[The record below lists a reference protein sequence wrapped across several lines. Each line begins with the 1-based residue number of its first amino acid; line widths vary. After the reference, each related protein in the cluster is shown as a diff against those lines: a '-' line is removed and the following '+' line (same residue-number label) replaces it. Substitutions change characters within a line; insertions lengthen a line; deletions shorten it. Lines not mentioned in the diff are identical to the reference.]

1 MYDKAVVRESGG
13 VREMLGVA
21 HIQQRDTWITQ
32 KGELT
37 LLVVVPKRAFL
48 PDVAAIRQR
57 LEHVAR
63 RHLSAVDVQR
73 D

>member
-21 HIQQRDTWITQ
+21 HIQQRDTWIQ

-48 PDVAAIRQR
+48 PDVAAVRQR

-63 RHLSAVDVQR
+63 RHLAAVNVQR

>member
-21 HIQQRDTWITQ
+21 HIQQRDTWIQ

-57 LEHVAR
+57 LEHVVRGPLA
-63 RHLSAVDVQR
+63 AVDVQR